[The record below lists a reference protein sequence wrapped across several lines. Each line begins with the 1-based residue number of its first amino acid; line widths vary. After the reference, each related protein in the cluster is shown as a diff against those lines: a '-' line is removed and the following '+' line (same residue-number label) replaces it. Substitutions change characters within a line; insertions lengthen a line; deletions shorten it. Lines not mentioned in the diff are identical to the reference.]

1 MSNFNKC
8 EYCDSLITKY
18 TMKRHHQTKKCLV
31 KQDILKKFKCVCN
44 EKFILQDQLNEH
56 TSICL
61 HVKLEIIEKKHV
73 EEIEELKQTHVNK
86 FKEKEIEI
94 EDLKQT
100 YANKLKK
107 KEKEIEELK
116 QTCENRLKEK
126 DNEIV
131 SLEKKILQTKLEGK
145 EECLSIAKTAK
156 GTTNNN
162 TNNIKNMIVFNLS
175 ERINPALLN
184 YTKEH
189 LLQGAKGTAKWINE
203 NIITDENGNKLYICS
218 DRSREIFKFMN
229 EKGEVVTDVKAEF
242 LLGSI
247 NPKLI
252 PIASEIKTKRVK

>member
-1 MSNFNKC
+1 MSNCEYC
-8 EYCDSLITKY
+8 EYCDVLINKY
-18 TMKRHHQTKKCLV
+18 EMKRHHQTKKCLL
-31 KQDILKKFKCVCN
+31 KQEVLKQFKCVCS
-44 EKFILQDQLNEH
+44 EKFISRERLDEH
-56 TSICL
+56 ASICL
-61 HVKLEIIEKKHV
+61 YMKLENK
-73 EEIEELKQTHVNK
+73 LKE
-86 FKEKEIEI
+86 KEKEIE
-94 EDLKQT
+94 DLK
-100 YANKLKK
+100 L
-107 KEKEIEELK
+107 L
-116 QTCENRLKEK
+116 CENRLKEI
-126 DNEIV
+126 NIL

-156 GTTNNN
+156 GTTTTNN
-162 TNNIKNMIVFNLS
+162 TNNNIKNMVVFNLS
-175 ERINPALLN
+175 ERINPALSN